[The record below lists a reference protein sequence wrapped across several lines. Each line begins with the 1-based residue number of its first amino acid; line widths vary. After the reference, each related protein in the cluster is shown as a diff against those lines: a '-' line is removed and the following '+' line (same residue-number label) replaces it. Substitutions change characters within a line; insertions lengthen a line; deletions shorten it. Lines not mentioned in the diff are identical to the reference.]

1 MSMCGSQLLP
11 SPLVAKEGVRFLFTC
26 LSDGRRG
33 RTYKYPGLILTCPE
47 SDRALFPFLPF
58 RYGDMRRQI
67 GFEIRDMWY
76 NLGESPRSRPSG
88 DRLPSEVGAAL
99 ALFIS
104 VAASTNVRGLCS
116 LGKNCCSLPELFSG
130 SKSWET
136 K

>member
-1 MSMCGSQLLP
+1 MVP
-11 SPLVAKEGVRFLFTC
+11 SSFHALWWQRKERRFLFMR
-26 LSDGRRG
+26 LSDGRLG

-88 DRLPSEVGAAL
+88 DGLPSEVGGGVGPVRQRWGIYKCPRL
-99 ALFIS
+99 LLLGEKLLF
-104 VAASTNVRGLCS
+104 VART
-116 LGKNCCSLPELFSG
+116 LFR
-130 SKSWET
+130 K
-136 K
+136 